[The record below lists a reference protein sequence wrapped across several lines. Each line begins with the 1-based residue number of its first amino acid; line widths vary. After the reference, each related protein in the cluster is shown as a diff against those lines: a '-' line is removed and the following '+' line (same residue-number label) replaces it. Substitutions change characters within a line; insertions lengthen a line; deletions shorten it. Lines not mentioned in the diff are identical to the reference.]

1 MIEPGRFR
9 GAAGTGEFPSA
20 PDQVASELYP
30 PTVAARIFITHTRP
44 EPLLG
49 ALHSVNT
56 GFENT
61 SALGFIGRGG
71 TLNTAGMLFVNRCS
85 WAHIVA
91 EASRLLA
98 LAADRL
104 LSSDELA
111 VLQGKKSPEGVIV

>member
-1 MIEPGRFR
+1 
-9 GAAGTGEFPSA
+9 
-20 PDQVASELYP
+20 
-30 PTVAARIFITHTRP
+30 VAARIFITHTRP